1 MGMCV
6 AWTSNASAMRQAT
19 IAVDLRYI
27 VLNICTIRIANLL
40 LGFIQAFIA
49 GDAVLNRFQ
58 SNRV

>member
-1 MGMCV
+1 
-6 AWTSNASAMRQAT
+6 MRQAT

-27 VLNICTIRIANLL
+27 VLNMCTIRIANLL

-49 GDAVLNRFQ
+49 GDAVLSRFQ